1 MPAIIRNTGPRGP
14 RFFEDGG
21 ELRFVNVVDAS
32 TRDGPREATDEDR
45 LAHPEAFAAYEANDQ
60 SMFPGA
66 KPMITFSGEP
76 PPEVASRPPLSV
88 APPPRE
94 EPVEKPATKAKGE
107 QAAA

>member
-45 LAHPEAFAAYEANDQ
+45 MAHPEAFRAYEKNDE

-66 KPMITFSGEP
+66 KPMITFSGKRP
-76 PPEVASRPPLSV
+76 ASVPDPTILAKPPEPS
-88 APPPRE
+88 
-94 EPVEKPATKAKGE
+94 KPERQKAG
-107 QAAA
+107 